1 MRISDWSSDVCS
13 SDLVEERAISRCG
26 MQLEAYCTGI
36 GKALLANLPPADQA
50 DYLASGSFVPLT
62 KTTLV
67 TAEDLKGVFDH
78 IVARGYA
85 VDNEELIP
93 GLVFIAA
100 HITSSNK
107 ILADIPATDE
117 ITYDFNSL

>member
-1 MRISDWSSDVCS
+1 MITFLIKEGD
-13 SDLVEERAISRCG
+13 VEERAISRCG

-36 GKALLANLPPADQA
+36 GKALLANLPPADQE

-67 TAEDLKGVFDH
+67 TAEARKGEFDH

-85 VDNEELIP
+85 VDNERSEEHTSELP
-93 GLVFIAA
+93 SLMRLSYAVFCSKKQNRLT
-100 HITSSNK
+100 H
-107 ILADIPATDE
+107 
-117 ITYDFNSL
+117 

>member
-36 GKALLANLPPADQA
+36 GKALLANLPPADQE

-67 TAEDLKGVFDH
+67 TAEALKGEFDH
-78 IVARGYA
+78 IVARSEERRVGNESVSTCRSRLYA
-85 VDNEELIP
+85 Y
-93 GLVFIAA
+93 
-100 HITSSNK
+100 H
-107 ILADIPATDE
+107 
-117 ITYDFNSL
+117 